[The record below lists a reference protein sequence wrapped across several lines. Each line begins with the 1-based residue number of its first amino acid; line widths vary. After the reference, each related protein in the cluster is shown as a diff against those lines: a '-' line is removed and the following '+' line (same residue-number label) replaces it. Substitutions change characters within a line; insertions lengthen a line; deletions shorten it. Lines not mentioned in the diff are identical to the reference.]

1 MRWLALKEPWEDVT
15 HELSE
20 ILDALDPREV
30 HKLHVVCTPSF
41 YLDRFV
47 QVDNL
52 GSFCDALRAKF
63 GGGGGNVPGF
73 VQHELSGGGAA
84 NTAIALSR
92 LGLRSHLI
100 GRTSELGYHVLK
112 FFAETSGV
120 DIAHVKTDG
129 RLGQT
134 LALEI
139 GERRINVMLNDVGS
153 NYDFAFDSLRDTDLE
168 LIENS
173 HLVTVHDWGTNV
185 VGGTDLAVKTFAYAK
200 QYNVKTYF
208 DSADPSP
215 RLRDLGELFE
225 NVLASSNL
233 DMMSL
238 NQNELEKH
246 TGEATLERAIAFKR
260 RVATRIDYHTPRF
273 SSSIDNAVT
282 LCPTYDVELHRSTGA
297 GDAWNA
303 GNIFGELVG
312 LPPILRLCLA
322 NAVAG
327 YYVSSRRGVHPTSDE
342 LLTFVRSEKLRP
354 MPPEVASTAK

>member
-1 MRWLALKEPWEDVT
+1 MKELCEDVKR
-15 HELSE
+15 ELSQ
-20 ILDALDPREV
+20 ILAALDPRETR
-30 HKLHVVCTPSF
+30 KLHVVCTPSF
-41 YLDRFV
+41 YLDHFV
-47 QVDNL
+47 QVDDL
-52 GSFCDALRAKF
+52 STFCSAIQAKYV
-63 GGGGGNVPGF
+63 GGGGNLPGF
-73 VQHELSGGGAA
+73 VQNVLSGGGAA

-92 LGLRSHLI
+92 LGVSSHFI
-100 GRTSELGYHVLK
+100 GRTSELGRHVLK
-112 FFAETSGV
+112 FFAENSGV

-173 HLVTVHDWGTNV
+173 QLVTVHDWGTNV

-208 DSADPSP
+208 DSADPGP
-215 RLRDLGELFE
+215 RVHDLTELYE
-225 NVLASSNL
+225 SVIASTNL
-233 DMMSL
+233 DITSL

-260 RVATRIDYHTPRF
+260 RVGSRVDYHTPWYAA
-273 SSSIDNAVT
+273 SIDDSVT
-282 LCPTYDVELHRSTGA
+282 VFPVYDVKLLRSTGA
-297 GDAWNA
+297 GDAWNS
-303 GNIFGELVG
+303 GNIFGEL
-312 LPPILRLCLA
+312 LALAPALRLCLA

-327 YYVSSRRGVHPTSDE
+327 YYVSSRHGAHPTIDD
-342 LLTFVRSEKLRP
+342 LVAFVTTEKLRTLP
-354 MPPEVASTAK
+354 TEVASVVK

>member
-1 MRWLALKEPWEDVT
+1 MKERCEDVKR
-15 HELSE
+15 ELSQ
-20 ILDALDPREV
+20 ILAALDPRETRR
-30 HKLHVVCTPSF
+30 LHVVCTPSF
-41 YLDRFV
+41 YLDHFV
-47 QVDNL
+47 QVDDL
-52 GSFCDALRAKF
+52 SSFCGALQAKYA
-63 GGGGGNVPGF
+63 GGGGNLPGF
-73 VQHELSGGGAA
+73 VQNVLSGGGAA
-84 NTAIALSR
+84 NTAIALAR
-92 LGLRSHLI
+92 LGLSSHFI

-112 FFAETSGV
+112 FFAEHSGV

-173 HLVTVHDWGTNV
+173 QLVTVHDWGTNV

-215 RLRDLGELFE
+215 RVHDLAELYK
-225 NVLASSNL
+225 NVIASTNL
-233 DMMSL
+233 DTISL

-246 TGEATLERAIAFKR
+246 TGEATLGRAIAFKR
-260 RVATRIDYHTPRF
+260 RVFSRVDYHTPWYAA
-273 SSSIDNAVT
+273 SIGDTAT
-282 LCPTYDVELHRSTGA
+282 FFPAYDVELLRSTGA
-297 GDAWNA
+297 GDAWNS
-303 GNIFGELVG
+303 GNIFGEL
-312 LPPILRLCLA
+312 LDLAPALRLCLA

-327 YYVSSRRGVHPTSDE
+327 YYVSSRRGVHPTIDD
-342 LLTFVRSEKLRP
+342 LIAFVKTEKLRP
-354 MPPEVASTAK
+354 LPAEVASVAK

>member
-1 MRWLALKEPWEDVT
+1 MKERCEDVKR
-15 HELSE
+15 ELLQ
-20 ILDALDPREV
+20 ILAALDLRETR
-30 HKLHVVCTPSF
+30 KLHVVCTPSF
-41 YLDRFV
+41 YLDHFV
-47 QVDNL
+47 QVDDL
-52 GSFCDALRAKF
+52 SSFCSALQAKYV
-63 GGGGGNVPGF
+63 GGGGNLPGF
-73 VQHELSGGGAA
+73 VQNVLSGGGAA

-92 LGLRSHLI
+92 LGLSSHFI

-112 FFAETSGV
+112 FFAENSGV
-120 DIAHVKTDG
+120 DVAHVKTDG

-173 HLVTVHDWGTNV
+173 QLVTVHDWGTNV

-215 RLRDLGELFE
+215 RVHDLAELYE
-225 NVLASSNL
+225 NVIASTNL

-246 TGEATLERAIAFKR
+246 TGDAALERAIAFKR
-260 RVATRIDYHTPRF
+260 RVASRVDYHTPWYAA
-273 SSSIDNAVT
+273 SIDDGVT
-282 LCPTYDVELHRSTGA
+282 FFPAYDVELHRSTGA

-303 GNIFGELVG
+303 GNIFGEL
-312 LPPILRLCLA
+312 LDLAPALRLCLA

-327 YYVSSRRGVHPTSDE
+327 YYVSSRRGVHPTIDD
-342 LLTFVRSEKLRP
+342 LVAFVKTEKLRP
-354 MPPEVASTAK
+354 LPAEVTNVAK